1 VTDGRTRMAGAFAL
15 SGLFIVATMTPA
27 HATPSWDEAQQRADE
42 LGSVAY
48 NLNQEQ
54 AQLASRLK
62 ENRTELRSVTKR
74 IDQSIVEGRQARR
87 DLVRSLVGDAAT
99 GSREVAADLLS
110 AGGLSSVKLVSTR
123 DANLVV
129 TQRKAERTADR
140 LRDRRQDLQR
150 TVRQLDAAHEEQQP
164 RVATAN
170 QRADQAA
177 ALVERMREQREERAS
192 RAAEREEQQTAASGG
207 ASAVVNYAMAQVG
220 DAYVYGAGGP
230 DAFDCSGLTSA
241 AWAQAG
247 VSLPRTSGAQMSAGT
262 PVSTDALAPG
272 DLVFYYSP
280 VSHVG
285 IYIGNGQ
292 IVHAA
297 NPGTGVQVTSLHSMP
312 LSGAVRPG

>member
-1 VTDGRTRMAGAFAL
+1 VTDGRTRTAGAFAL

-62 ENRTELRSVTKR
+62 ENRTELRSATER

-87 DLVRSLVGDAAT
+87 DLVRSLVGDAET
-99 GSREVAADLLS
+99 GTRDVAADLLA
-110 AGGLSSVKLVSTR
+110 AGGLSTVKLVSKR

-164 RVATAN
+164 RVATAQ

-192 RAAEREEQQTAASGG
+192 RAAEREEQQAAASGG

-220 DAYVYGAGGP
+220 DAYVYGASGP

-247 VSLPRTSGAQMSAGT
+247 VTLPRTSSAQMSAGT

-297 NPGTGVQVTSLHSMP
+297 NPSTDVQVTSLHSMP